1 MNITQLKKRFNKFE
15 KEAYSETGEDIL
27 FGYLHHDNE
36 KGYYVLGYDKQD
48 RSYICPIFLSNLLD
62 NSIFDNIINF
72 WERADES
79 IECAIAQLGEH
90 ETEKLK
96 RLEKQQARIQKL
108 IKEI

>member
-1 MNITQLKKRFNKFE
+1 MNITQLKKRFSKFE
-15 KEAYSETGEDIL
+15 AEAYSETGEDIL
-27 FGYLHHDNE
+27 FGYLYYNNE
-36 KGYYVLGYDKQD
+36 EEYFVLGYDKPD
-48 RSYICPIFLSNLLD
+48 RSYICPIFLSNILD